1 MNQQRR
7 TRVLGTYQQAR
18 GIAARMAA
26 CALLALLSPWAAA
39 ASLTWDWRFSL
50 VGANPSQP
58 VLSGTFTTGDTP
70 DADGFYEIT
79 ALTGN
84 RLGVAIVSLQPTGT
98 AIPDNMPY
106 PVDNR
111 IRPLHPDG
119 QMTKA
124 RFGYGLANGWFENPF
139 LATWE
144 LPGLVYYAF
153 LSKPPFGTQTPQTE
167 EPQVIFEASI
177 RVPEPLSAGL
187 LLSGLL
193 ALGWVQSVGRS
204 PSNARLRGRVR
215 SAPLIPPAPWTR
227 RRTLQ
232 QPPWRTTPGRSDARR
247 PGRRH

>member
-1 MNQQRR
+1 M
-7 TRVLGTYQQAR
+7 
-18 GIAARMAA
+18 
-26 CALLALLSPWAAA
+26 
-39 ASLTWDWRFSL
+39 
-50 VGANPSQP
+50 
-58 VLSGTFTTGDTP
+58 
-70 DADGFYEIT
+70 
-79 ALTGN
+79 
-84 RLGVAIVSLQPTGT
+84 
-98 AIPDNMPY
+98 
-106 PVDNR
+106 
-111 IRPLHPDG
+111 
-119 QMTKA
+119 
-124 RFGYGLANGWFENPF
+124 
-139 LATWE
+139 
-144 LPGLVYYAF
+144 YYAF

-247 PGRRH
+247 LGRRH